1 MTTPVDEEPS
11 RGPLAWDAIRIVTV
25 GMLTIVAIVVGLLC
39 FYLLTYVKDQRELS
53 ECYRS
58 AFGELQ
64 SAIGTTVN
72 AAGNDRRALRTLV
85 TSLTD
90 PERSREQRQAAL
102 DSYVHTL
109 DASEQARANNP
120 LPNRT
125 C

>member
-1 MTTPVDEEPS
+1 MTTPVDEEPA

-25 GMLTIVAIVVGLLC
+25 GLLTIVALVVSFLC
-39 FYLLTYVKDQRELS
+39 IYLVTYVQEQRELS
-53 ECYRS
+53 ECYAA
-58 AFGELQ
+58 AFNELQ
-64 SAIGTTVN
+64 SAIGTTTG
-72 AAGNDRRALRTLV
+72 AAVDDRRALRTLV

-90 PERSREQRQAAL
+90 PEKSREQRQAAL

>member
-1 MTTPVDEEPS
+1 MTTPVDEEPA
-11 RGPLAWDAIRIVTV
+11 RGPLAWDAIRVVTF
-25 GMLTIVAIVVGLLC
+25 GLLTIVAIVVGLLC

-58 AFGELQ
+58 AFVELQ
-64 SAIGTTVN
+64 SAIGTTVG
-72 AAGNDRRALRTLV
+72 AAGNDRIALRKLV

-90 PERSREQRQAAL
+90 PEKSREQRQAAL

-109 DASEQARANNP
+109 DASEQARENNP